1 MLCRLTGCAA
11 LRYELLSRE
20 GVLILIPPHM
30 AQATLK
36 QLAHYIKPRLAFGA
50 AGNLDVYLK

>member
-20 GVLILIPPHM
+20 GVHM
-30 AQATLK
+30 AQATLE
-36 QLAHYIKPRLAFGA
+36 QLAQYVKPRLAFGA